1 MIEKNRDILK
11 KVLNDLPKRKAA
23 NSNWNDISGS
33 LDHLETKQF
42 ISQNASSLPK
52 YKAPSNAW
60 QGIEKG
66 LKKPWFSFAS
76 NGFVKIGA
84 IAIALFVSLVLF
96 LPDENNET
104 KNNSEAALLKSNENI
119 QLNNNPDKEIE
130 KLKSDYTIPDKEN
143 INKEKIIADIIVKKS
158 IPQSDNKFIIL
169 TENKKDRKL
178 YNQSLTDKNKRK
190 NNPSP
195 ILRKNV
201 RRNTLQTHKLKRIK
215 SKKGIIRNFGL
226 SSTLSIKNKN
236 KSGKPFLWD
245 YYRKKSAKDFY
256 LGGYYSLINYQNVT
270 VEEMEIPESISSFGL
285 EFITEKRKLFFK
297 TAISYL
303 SWKEKA
309 KYTFMYNQNEYIL
322 SYNYVDSAFMN
333 LANGNIEY
341 YTSLKD
347 VFDSVAH
354 QKPDEIK
361 YKYQLLQIP
370 LIIGYKI
377 IENQNFII
385 SLNGG
390 LGFDIRIGGQEY
402 LPVFNEEQSNI
413 TGTINYMDYRLDLNC
428 RFISGISAYYRLSN
442 KFSFYLEPSYQQYLK
457 SVYKNT
463 RLKDVSYFEIKT
475 GLVYKF

>member
-11 KVLNDLPKRKAA
+11 NALNDLPKRKAA
-23 NSNWNDISGS
+23 TSNWENISGS

-42 ISQNASSLPK
+42 ISKNVSSLPK
-52 YKAPSNAW
+52 YKAPANAW
-60 QGIEKG
+60 KGIEKG
-66 LKKPWFSFAS
+66 LKKPWFSFVS

-84 IAIALFVSLVLF
+84 MATVAIALFVSLVLF
-96 LPDENNET
+96 LPDGNEEAE
-104 KNNSEAALLKSNENI
+104 NNSETSLLKSNENI
-119 QLNNNPDKEIE
+119 QLDNNSDKEIN
-130 KLKSDYTIPDKEN
+130 KLQNDYTIPDKEN
-143 INKEKIIADIIVKKS
+143 KIDEFSNPV
-158 IPQSDNKFIIL
+158 FI
-169 TENKKDRKL
+169 
-178 YNQSLTDKNKRK
+178 DKNKRMD
-190 NNPSP
+190 NPSP

-215 SKKGIIRNFGL
+215 SKKEIIQNFGL
-226 SSTLSIKNKN
+226 SSISSLKNKK
-236 KSGKPFLWD
+236 KSGKPFSWD

-256 LGGYYSLINYQNVT
+256 VGGYYSLINYQNVAID
-270 VEEMEIPESISSFGL
+270 EMEIPESISSLGL
-285 EFITEKRKLFFK
+285 EFIMEKRKLFFK

-333 LANGNIEY
+333 FASGNIEY
-341 YTSLKD
+341 YTTLKD
-347 VFDSVAH
+347 VYDSVSH

-377 IENQNFII
+377 IENQNFMI

-390 LGFDIRIGGQEY
+390 VGFDIRIGGQEY
-402 LPVFNEEQSNI
+402 LPVFNQEESSI
-413 TGTINYMDYRLDLNC
+413 TGTINYLDYRFDLNC
-428 RFISGISAYYRLSN
+428 RFISGISVYYRLSN
-442 KFSFYLEPSYQQYLK
+442 RFSFYLEPSYQQYLR

-463 RLKDVSYFEIKT
+463 RLKDVSYFEIKS
-475 GLVYKF
+475 GVVYKF